1 MTAEEK
7 LQERINIIKTWPS
20 RLLFLRN
27 RPENPMKESEF
38 CRKYGFSKVPF
49 NRAKNLKVIAT
60 QATID
65 RVEAAFKQEGV

>member
-7 LQERINIIKTWPS
+7 IKERLKIIKTWQT
-20 RLLFLRN
+20 RLEKLRA
-27 RPENPMKESEF
+27 RKDGAMKESEF